1 MSVTYP
7 HDRPL
12 SPADRHDGLREEP
25 FVPVYARTG
34 RTARGRRKSGMK
46 TWMILAPIGVLVLG
60 GAAAAL
66 MMGDGGDV
74 APAPLVE
81 PAATPPVLPA
91 QPLVTETVTAGTDVA
106 PVVEATP
113 APAPA
118 VRAAPA
124 PARRSTPA
132 PARRVAP
139 APAPAET
146 TREAPAEPAGPQ
158 PYTAR
163 LNATPATPASPAAPA
178 PTPAPP
184 PVIVIQPGT

>member
-7 HDRPL
+7 HDHPM
-12 SPADRHDGLREEP
+12 SHSDRVDAPREEP
-25 FVPVYARTG
+25 FIPVYARTG
-34 RTARGRRKSGMK
+34 RTARGRKGGVK

-91 QPLVTETVTAGTDVA
+91 QPLVSEIVPAEAEIA

-113 APAPA
+113 APAPV
-118 VRAAPA
+118 VRTA
-124 PARRSTPA
+124 PARRS
-132 PARRVAP
+132 AP
-139 APAPAET
+139 APVRRATSAPAPT
-146 TREAPAEPAGPQ
+146 VATREAPAAPTGPQ
-158 PYTAR
+158 PYTAS
-163 LNATPATPASPAAPA
+163 LNTTPPTATVAAPA